1 MRDIWGNLIDTSDKF
16 LSVLISDSPLSK
28 KENKIATAK
37 EMFESLNVQSLA
49 IMNSAVLSLFSTG
62 WTTGIVI
69 ESGEGVTYAVPIFE
83 GYALPHAIQ
92 TINLAG
98 QDVTQHL
105 LESMI
110 GQNLEIDSSYI
121 EYVREIKE

>member
-62 WTTGIVI
+62 
-69 ESGEGVTYAVPIFE
+69 
-83 GYALPHAIQ
+83 
-92 TINLAG
+92 
-98 QDVTQHL
+98 
-105 LESMI
+105 
-110 GQNLEIDSSYI
+110 
-121 EYVREIKE
+121 